1 MTISET
7 RYGSLR
13 RCVVLLGAAG
23 AVLIAPLAGGRALP
37 FLLLIAIVAGSL
49 AMIGYG
55 IYCHRPAH
63 RAPWYLLAASVPLFA
78 AGTAVRALGLHPSW
92 HPVDDLCTLA
102 ASLCLGLAA
111 VGWLQPHLFRNA
123 RDLWLDST
131 LIGLSALLASWTF
144 LISPILRHS
153 TGFVDTAL
161 AASYPVIHALLA
173 TVLAH
178 SLATVV
184 RSETSL
190 RLLQAALVAVLVGGM
205 IESLT
210 AAGTIAVDPEFAL
223 VPQQWAYLLAGLAA
237 VQPTMGTL
245 REAEDVGPH
254 RSRQRAAMIAVALVA
269 ASLVSVVGAELGV
282 VDRVVIC
289 ALLTLLLVGV
299 LVRSER
305 AIARSMRSER
315 RAKYQAD
322 HDLLTGLYNRAALLR
337 APHRYREQWAGKPLC
352 LLFIDLDGFKMVNDS
367 YGHAVGDEL
376 IANAASRIRRTTA
389 SADLTARYG
398 GDEFVVLSPR
408 SRAEA
413 AVLAEHILGAFI
425 RPFELSCGE
434 IPITAS
440 IGVACLTTRPTE
452 TTIYDMIR
460 TADAAMYHAKEYG
473 LGLSFHDE
481 LRKPATRRHI
491 AASPRI
497 QRVAQ

>member
-7 RYGSLR
+7 HDGSR
-13 RCVVLLGAAG
+13 RRRVALLGAAG
-23 AVLIAPLAGGRALP
+23 AVLIAPLAGGRTVP
-37 FLLLIAIVAGSL
+37 VLLLVVIVAGSL

-55 IYCHRPAH
+55 MYCHRPAH
-63 RAPWYLLAASVPLFA
+63 RLPWYLMAASGPLFA
-78 AGTAVRALGLHPSW
+78 TGAAIRALGPHSSL
-92 HPVDDLCTLA
+92 HPVDDLATLA

-111 VGWLQPHLFRNA
+111 VGWLRPHRLRDT
-123 RDLWLDST
+123 RDLWLDSA

-161 AASYPVIHALLA
+161 AASFPVINALLA

-184 RSETSL
+184 RSQTWL
-190 RLLQAALVAVLVGGM
+190 RLLQAALIAVLIGGFL
-205 IESLT
+205 ESLT
-210 AAGTIAVDPEFAL
+210 AAGTIALDPEFAL

-237 VQPTMGTL
+237 VQPTMGTA
-245 REAEDVGPH
+245 RDVEDVGPH
-254 RSRQRAAMIAVALVA
+254 RSRQRAGMIAVALVA
-269 ASLVSVVGAELGV
+269 AALVSVVGAELWV

-289 ALLTLLLVGV
+289 SMLTVLLAGV

-305 AIARSMRSER
+305 AIARSTRSER
-315 RAKYQAD
+315 RAQYQAD
-322 HDLLTGLYNRAALLR
+322 HDLLTGLFNRAALLR

-398 GDEFVVLSPR
+398 GDEFVVLAPR
-408 SRAEA
+408 TRAEA

-440 IGVACLTTRPTE
+440 IGVACLTTCPTD
-452 TTIYDMIR
+452 TTIYDLIR
-460 TADAAMYHAKEYG
+460 TADAAMYHAKEYR

-481 LRKPATRRHI
+481 LRKPTSRRRI
-491 AASPRI
+491 SASPRI
-497 QRVAQ
+497 TRVAQ

>member
-13 RCVVLLGAAG
+13 RCTVTLGAAA
-23 AVLIAPLAGGRALP
+23 AVLVAPLVGGRALP
-37 FLLLIAIVAGSL
+37 FLLLVVIVAGSL

-55 IYCHRPAH
+55 VYRHRPAH
-63 RAPWYLLAASVPLFA
+63 RLPWYLLAASVPLFA
-78 AGTAVRALGLHPSW
+78 AGTAIRAPGLHPSW

-102 ASLCLGLAA
+102 ASLCLGFAA
-111 VGWLQPHLFRNA
+111 VGWLQPRRLRHA
-123 RDLWLDST
+123 RDLWLDSA
-131 LIGLSALLASWTF
+131 LIGLSTLLASWTF

-161 AASYPVIHALLA
+161 AASYPLIHALLA

-190 RLLQAALVAVLVGGM
+190 RLLQAALIAVLVGGL

-210 AAGTIAVDPEFAL
+210 AAGTITVDPEIAL

-237 VQPTMGTL
+237 LQPTMGAL
-245 REAEDVGPH
+245 RDAEDVHPH
-254 RSRQRAAMIAVALVA
+254 RSRQRAGMIAVALVA
-269 ASLVSVVGAELGV
+269 ASLISGVGADLGV

-289 ALLTLLLVGV
+289 SLLTLLLVGV

-315 RAKYQAD
+315 RAQYQAD
-322 HDLLTGLYNRAALLR
+322 HDLLTGLFNRAALLR
-337 APHRYREQWAGKPLC
+337 APHRYRDQWAGKPLC

-376 IANAASRIRRTTA
+376 IANAASRIRRTTS

-408 SRAEA
+408 SRTEA
-413 AVLAEHILGAFI
+413 AVLAEHLLGAFI

-440 IGVACLTTRPTE
+440 IGVACVTTRPTE
-452 TTIYDMIR
+452 KTIYDLIR
-460 TADAAMYHAKEYG
+460 TADAAMYHAKEYR
-473 LGLSFHDE
+473 LGLTFHDE
-481 LRKPATRRHI
+481 LRKPIPRRPHLRTTNPTST
-491 AASPRI
+491 A
-497 QRVAQ
+497 V

>member
-1 MTISET
+1 MTVSET
-7 RYGSLR
+7 QHGGMRW
-13 RCVVLLGAAG
+13 CAVLLCAAG

-37 FLLLIAIVAGSL
+37 FLLLVAIVAGSL

-55 IYCHRPAH
+55 VYLHRPAH
-63 RAPWYLLAASVPLFA
+63 RLPWYLLAASVPLFA
-78 AGTAVRALGLHPSW
+78 AGTAIRALGMHSSW
-92 HPVDDLCTLA
+92 HPIDDLCTLA
-102 ASLCLGLAA
+102 AYLCLGLAA
-111 VGWLQPHLFRNA
+111 VGWLQPRRLRHG

-144 LISPILRHS
+144 LISPIVRHG

-161 AASYPVIHALLA
+161 IASYPVIHALLA

-190 RLLQAALVAVLVGGM
+190 RLLQAALITVLIGGLV
-205 IESLT
+205 ESLT
-210 AAGTIAVDPEFAL
+210 AAGTIAVDAELVL

-237 VQPTMGTL
+237 VQPTMGAL
-245 REAEDVGPH
+245 REAEEVGPH
-254 RSRQRAAMIAVALVA
+254 RSRQRAGMIAVALVA
-269 ASLVSVVGAELGV
+269 ASLVSVVGADLGV
-282 VDRVVIC
+282 VDRAVIC
-289 ALLTLLLVGV
+289 SLLTLLLVGV

-305 AIARSMRSER
+305 AIARSTRSER
-315 RAKYQAD
+315 RAQYQAD
-322 HDLLTGLYNRAALLR
+322 HDLLTGLFNRAALLR
-337 APHRYREQWAGKPLC
+337 APLRYHARWAGKPLC

-376 IANAASRIRRTTA
+376 IANAAARIRRITT

-398 GDEFVVLSPR
+398 GDEFVVLAPR
-408 SRAEA
+408 TRSEA
-413 AVLAEHILGAFI
+413 AVLAEHILGAFL

-440 IGVACLTTRPTE
+440 IGVACLTTDPTE
-452 TTIYDMIR
+452 TTIYDLIR
-460 TADAAMYHAKEYG
+460 TADAAMYHAKEYR

-481 LRKPATRRHI
+481 LRKPTLHRLSSAT
-491 AASPRI
+491 PLV
-497 QRVAQ
+497 QRVAR